1 MIQRIQSLFL
11 FLAAASAFALF
22 GLPFASMPE
31 PLAADVQSPIF
42 ADGVYNIMDHIGTM
56 VLFGL
61 AGALALVSI
70 FLFNNRKLQMSLSR
84 FAIIANIIGFIL
96 AIVLFFNERESMGA
110 QDPDDQLGVYLPILF
125 IVFALLALRFI
136 SKDEH
141 LVKSMD
147 RLR

>member
-11 FLAAASAFALF
+11 FLAAACAFGLF
-22 GLPFASMPE
+22 GLPFASMAE
-31 PLAADVQSPIF
+31 PIAQSDIF
-42 ADGVYNIMDHIGTM
+42 ADGIYNIMDHIGTM

-84 FAIIANIIGFIL
+84 FAIISNVIGFIL
-96 AIVLFFNERESMGA
+96 AIVLFYNERATMGP
-110 QDPDDQLGVYLPILF
+110 QDPDDQLGIFLPILF

-136 SKDEH
+136 GKDDK

>member
-11 FLAAASAFALF
+11 LLAAASAFALF
-22 GLPFASMPE
+22 GLPFASME
-31 PLAADVQSPIF
+31 ADPTATSTIF

-70 FLFNNRKLQMSLSR
+70 FLFNNRKLQMSLGR
-84 FAIIANIIGFIL
+84 FAIIANVIGFIL
-96 AIVLFFNERESMGA
+96 AIVLFYNDRDKLGA
-110 QDPDDQLGVYLPILF
+110 STPDDQLGVYLPIVF

-136 SKDEH
+136 SKDDK

>member
-11 FLAAASAFALF
+11 LLAAASAFALF
-22 GLPFASMPE
+22 GLPFASVAQATPE
-31 PLAADVQSPIF
+31 TIF
-42 ADGVYNIMDHIGTM
+42 ADGVYDIMDHVGTM

-96 AIVLFFNERESMGA
+96 ALALFFNDRQVMGTVE
-110 QDPDDQLGVYLPILF
+110 PDDQLGVYLPILF

-136 SKDEH
+136 GKDEK